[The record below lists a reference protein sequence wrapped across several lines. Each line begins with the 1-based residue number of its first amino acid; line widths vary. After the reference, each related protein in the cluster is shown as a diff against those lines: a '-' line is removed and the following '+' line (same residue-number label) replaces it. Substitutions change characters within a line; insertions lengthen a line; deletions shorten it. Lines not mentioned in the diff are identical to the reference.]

1 MDPAARFLYY
11 YFSVYLNLSKN
22 SFLCARRAVT
32 LKADAKVRLFSEP
45 PNFWTKKNHFSCKKV
60 AGLDLS
66 QDCNSPIPYYINIRA
81 GANKA
86 RKGKKEAGER
96 KGGMEGL
103 GKKLE

>member
-1 MDPAARFLYY
+1 MGPAARFLYY

-22 SFLCARRAVT
+22 SFFCARRAVT

-45 PNFWTKKNHFSCKKV
+45 PNFWTKKIHFSCKKV
-60 AGLDLS
+60 AEVDLG

-86 RKGKKEAGER
+86 RKGESGPG
-96 KGGMEGL
+96 KGGE
-103 GKKLE
+103 ERRV